1 MNLSI
6 IIPAYNEEQRI
17 KKTLEAY
24 SNFYSKKLKTGFE
37 IIVVL
42 NGCIDNTL
50 SIVSEY
56 SKKHKFINHYDFKE
70 KIGKGG
76 AIIEGFKAAKGSLI
90 GYVDADLAT
99 SPEAFYDLIEKI
111 KGCDG
116 IIASRYLK
124 NSIVNKK
131 QPIQRVIASRI
142 FNVLVRLLF
151 DMKFHDT
158 QCGAKLFKKNAVDS
172 IKNDLGI
179 TQFSFDVDLLYRLK
193 LNGFKI
199 IETPTVWNDQKDS
212 KLVLKKT
219 APNMFFSIMRLRL
232 RYSRL
237 KFIVTAYDKIHD
249 VYLKK

>member
-17 KKTLEAY
+17 EKTLESY
-24 SNFYSKKLKTGFE
+24 SNFYSKKLKTDFE

-50 SIVSEY
+50 GIVSEY
-56 SKKHKFINHYDFKE
+56 SKKRKFIKHYNFKE
-70 KIGKGG
+70 RIGKGG

-111 KGCDG
+111 RGYDG

-124 NSIVNKK
+124 NSIVSKK
-131 QPIQRVIASRI
+131 QPIQRIIASRI
-142 FNVLVRLLF
+142 FNVLVRIIF

-158 QCGAKLFKKNAVDS
+158 QCGAKLFKKNAIDS

-179 TQFSFDVDLLYRLK
+179 TQFSFDIDLLYRLK
-193 LNGFKI
+193 LKGFKI
-199 IETPTVWNDQKDS
+199 AECPTIWNDQKDS

-219 APNMFFSIMRLRL
+219 VPNMFFSIVRLRL
-232 RYSRL
+232 LYSRL
-237 KFIVTAYDKIHD
+237 KFMVTAYDKIHD
-249 VYLKK
+249 AYLKK